1 MVTALER
8 ERVPYVVVVPYFV
21 DMRRDPVI
29 AYVRREYERVEL
41 VPEVRLPPAVVFA
54 RRGEAGGSRTNMS
67 RLDR

>member
-1 MVTALER
+1 
-8 ERVPYVVVVPYFV
+8 
-21 DMRRDPVI
+21 MRRDPVI

-54 RRGEAGGSRTNMS
+54 RRGEAKRFADEFMS